1 MLAPSPLDFTSLS
14 PLVTCS
20 ERSQHIDCER
30 SRRDAKACSFQAR
43 RDRQPG
49 LGGPRLDLLARAG
62 TRREQH
68 DTVADDRKVPT
79 HSGGP
84 SSRRSVT
91 LGRLITRSPEPPS
104 PPRASAQSGD
114 DCTQNGCL
122 AGGDPL
128 GGDGIG
134 KGGVQLVDA
143 VTFPSRR
150 CRKSAMVARS
160 SSTALSRAR
169 TVRGRTT
176 LVLLPAFPVAYGL
189 RPGRQAP
196 GQHHHCRP
204 AAASACGGPGAART
218 PAMSPGQRLARHRSC
233 GGRRRRPQG

>member
-1 MLAPSPLDFTSLS
+1 
-14 PLVTCS
+14 
-20 ERSQHIDCER
+20 
-30 SRRDAKACSFQAR
+30 
-43 RDRQPG
+43 
-49 LGGPRLDLLARAG
+49 
-62 TRREQH
+62 
-68 DTVADDRKVPT
+68 
-79 HSGGP
+79 
-84 SSRRSVT
+84 VT

-176 LVLLPAFPVAYGL
+176 LVFLPAFPVLTGFVQGDKHQDNTIIADLPRPVLAADQAL
-189 RPGRQAP
+189 RGRLRCPADSGELGIGHAAGAVADRKADVVRCRNP
-196 GQHHHCRP
+196 PSPNATWTRVAKRP
-204 AAASACGGPGAART
+204 AAGGAP
-218 PAMSPGQRLARHRSC
+218 PGQGSLAWPRAVGESL
-233 GGRRRRPQG
+233 

>member
-1 MLAPSPLDFTSLS
+1 M
-14 PLVTCS
+14 
-20 ERSQHIDCER
+20 
-30 SRRDAKACSFQAR
+30 
-43 RDRQPG
+43 
-49 LGGPRLDLLARAG
+49 
-62 TRREQH
+62 
-68 DTVADDRKVPT
+68 
-79 HSGGP
+79 
-84 SSRRSVT
+84 T

-128 GGDGIG
+128 GGDGIA

-176 LVLLPAFPVAYGL
+176 LVFLPAFPVLTGFVQGDKHPDNTIIADLPRPVLAADQEL
-189 RPGRQAP
+189 RGRLRCP
-196 GQHHHCRP
+196 PDSG
-204 AAASACGGPGAART
+204 
-218 PAMSPGQRLARHRSC
+218 
-233 GGRRRRPQG
+233 